1 MRPFRDAHRADRAH
15 RTSHAAR
22 ARWLRA
28 VARTVAV
35 ASLGSAIAGAPRDAG
50 APSAPHAQ
58 DTGESREDPRGNPR
72 EGAAETSPA
81 IPERRLADARPEES
95 ESLNRL
101 ATARAWTSRALAAMR
116 YERYDCEPSAAALD
130 RLATDGDWRVR
141 AYAWACLARRGIEVT
156 SERIAAER
164 DPRVLRAIVRGRYAV
179 PAGTVDARLR
189 GIEDSADLF
198 EAMVALEVL
207 AALPEPADAADAKR
221 LRERRDALLT
231 RIVLRMDRTE
241 GGTLSSRLA
250 AVTSG
255 SDSGRNYR
263 WREWY
268 RKAKKD
274 PGYRPA
280 AIVPARPA
288 GERQVP
294 FNRVASLPPE
304 RFVAFEK
311 YLAAVAE
318 RPMDL
323 AILID
328 STASMSREIADA
340 QGGIDDL
347 FAFLG
352 SVTKGVRIGIV
363 GYRDRT
369 DEWETKAWDFTSS
382 LAEARK
388 NLWSLSADGGGD
400 TPESVHPAIKLALT
414 KFSWMPDVRPELP
427 QPIRACVI
435 VGDAPPHPGTGDLCI
450 DLARRAAARGVRF
463 YGIVARDSE
472 TNLEP
477 EPKPAPKPASKPA
490 PSAPETAPSIG
501 DDGNDPNTEPPTA
514 PPTEPPTEPPTTR
527 RGGRQIAPPSR
538 PKPLK
543 GAAPAEVREK
553 ARSYTLFPEIAAA
566 GNGRAAILA
575 EHDSLVARIAELTVA
590 DEFGEEFADFFEGFR
605 LLCR

>member
-1 MRPFRDAHRADRAH
+1 MRPERIDFPRVPRLRAITVGA
-15 RTSHAAR
+15 TAAILVAIGGAR
-22 ARWLRA
+22 AQDGPSQE
-28 VARTVAV
+28 TP
-35 ASLGSAIAGAPRDAG
+35 SSATATAA
-50 APSAPHAQ
+50 AAAAA
-58 DTGESREDPRGNPR
+58 TATATEETRELL
-72 EGAAETSPA
+72 
-81 IPERRLADARPEES
+81 LADARPEES

-116 YERYDCEPSAAALD
+116 YERYGCEPSAAALG
-130 RLATDGDWRVR
+130 RLAGDGDWRVR
-141 AYAWACLARRGIEVT
+141 AYAWACLARRGVEIPA
-156 SERIAAER
+156 ERLAAEA
-164 DPRVLRAIVRGRYAV
+164 DPRVLRAMVRGRYAV
-179 PAGTVDARLR
+179 PSEVVDARLR
-189 GIEDSADLF
+189 PLERSGDLF
-198 EAMVALEVL
+198 QAMVALEVL
-207 AALPEPADAADAKR
+207 VAVDTPIDRAAAER
-221 LRERRDALLT
+221 LAERRDELLS

-250 AVTSG
+250 AITSG

-268 RKAKKD
+268 RKSRRD
-274 PGYRPA
+274 PGYRSA
-280 AIVPARPA
+280 AIVPARPEGA
-288 GERQVP
+288 RQVL
-294 FNRVASLPPE
+294 FNKVASLAPE

-414 KFSWMPDVRPELP
+414 KFSWMPDVRADLP

-477 EPKPAPKPASKPA
+477 ESPRSPDPATTPEPG
-490 PSAPETAPSIG
+490 APESDPPALADREGAPE
-501 DDGNDPNTEPPTA
+501 DPPA
-514 PPTEPPTEPPTTR
+514 TR
-527 RGGRQIAPPSR
+527 RGGRQVAPPSR

-543 GAAPAEVREK
+543 GAAPAKADTK

-575 EHDSLVARIAELTVA
+575 DHDSLVARIAELTVA

>member
-1 MRPFRDAHRADRAH
+1 MRRDRATITACASGPSADAVRHRAAPRAAILALAVVIATTASAALAQEASPAGGRGAPDADRA
-15 RTSHAAR
+15 
-22 ARWLRA
+22 
-28 VARTVAV
+28 
-35 ASLGSAIAGAPRDAG
+35 
-50 APSAPHAQ
+50 
-58 DTGESREDPRGNPR
+58 E
-72 EGAAETSPA
+72 PA
-81 IPERRLADARPEES
+81 IRLADARPEES

-116 YERYDCEPSAAALD
+116 YERYDCESSAAALD

-141 AYAWACLARRGIEVT
+141 AYAWACLARRGVAMPA
-156 SERIAAER
+156 ERLAAES
-164 DPRVLRAIVRGRYAV
+164 DPRALRAIARGRYPID
-179 PAGTVDARLR
+179 PATVDARLR
-189 GIEDSADLF
+189 RIERSGDLF

-207 AALPEPADAADAKR
+207 VALEDPADADAAKE
-221 LRERRDALLT
+221 LRERRDDLLS

-250 AVTSG
+250 AITSG
-255 SDSGRNYR
+255 DDSGRNYR

-268 RKAKKD
+268 RKSRRD
-274 PGYRPA
+274 PGYRPCALVPSRPEGTRLVPPNTVA
-280 AIVPARPA
+280 A
-288 GERQVP
+288 
-294 FNRVASLPPE
+294 LPPE

-340 QGGIDDL
+340 QGGVDDL

-352 SVTKGVRIGIV
+352 SVTKGVRVGIV

-369 DEWETKAWDFTSS
+369 DEWETKAWDFTAS
-382 LAEARK
+382 LAEARR

-414 KFSWMPDVRPELP
+414 KFTWMPDARPDLP

-463 YGIVARDSE
+463 YGIVARESE

-477 EPKPAPKPASKPA
+477 EPSAPPPVEGPASD
-490 PSAPETAPSIG
+490 EPSIDDDPGHVPPDG
-501 DDGNDPNTEPPTA
+501 DPP
-514 PPTEPPTEPPTTR
+514 TR
-527 RGGRQIAPPSR
+527 RGGRQVAPPSR
-538 PKPLK
+538 PKPIT
-543 GAAPAEVREK
+543 GAAPADAGERG
-553 ARSYTLFPEIAAA
+553 RSYTLFPEIAAA

-590 DEFGEEFADFFEGFR
+590 DEYGEEFADFFAAFR

>member
-1 MRPFRDAHRADRAH
+1 MVV
-15 RTSHAAR
+15 AA
-22 ARWLRA
+22 WI
-28 VARTVAV
+28 
-35 ASLGSAIAGAPRDAG
+35 GSSVAIAAEVAHAMPAPR
-50 APSAPHAQ
+50 AQ
-58 DTGESREDPRGNPR
+58 DTGTDRGDPRGAPDDA
-72 EGAAETSPA
+72 GTVA
-81 IPERRLADARPEES
+81 ERRLADARPEES
-95 ESLNRL
+95 EALNRL

-116 YERYDCEPSAAALD
+116 YERYDCESSAAALD
-130 RLATDGDWRVR
+130 RLAADGDWRVR
-141 AYAWACLARRGIEVT
+141 AYAWACLARRGVELGA
-156 SERIAAER
+156 ERIAAES

-179 PAGTVDARLR
+179 PPEIVDARLR
-189 GIEDSADLF
+189 RIERSADLL

-207 AALPEPADAADAKR
+207 AALDEPDDADAAKD
-221 LRERRDALLT
+221 LRERRDDLLS

-241 GGTLSSRLA
+241 GGTLSARLA
-250 AVTSG
+250 AITSG

-268 RKAKKD
+268 RKSRKD

-280 AIVPARPA
+280 ALVPARPA
-288 GERQVP
+288 GSRQVLL
-294 FNRVASLPPE
+294 NRVASLDAA

-369 DEWETKAWDFTSS
+369 DEWETKAWDFTAS
-382 LAEARK
+382 LADARR

-414 KFSWMPDVRPELP
+414 KFSWMPDPRPDLP

-477 EPKPAPKPASKPA
+477 EPEPPAAPATDA
-490 PSAPETAPSIG
+490 P
-501 DDGNDPNTEPPTA
+501 DGAADGPPTTEPP
-514 PPTEPPTEPPTTR
+514 PEDGLDEPPTTR
-527 RGGRQIAPPSR
+527 RGGRQVAPPSR

-543 GAAPAEVREK
+543 GDAPAEPREK

-575 EHDSLVARIAELTVA
+575 RHDSLVARIAELTVA